1 MNLVRRSCLWL
12 ATAAVCA
19 AGTASAADPKP
30 TPAATVEEEFL
41 EFLGTFD
48 AEDDGMDEYFASEVV
63 TKTPRKDTPPAPAT
77 GTREGAK

>member
-1 MNLVRRSCLWL
+1 MNALRRSCLWL

-30 TPAATVEEEFL
+30 APATTVDEDFL

-63 TKTPRKDTPPAPAT
+63 TKTPRKAAPPAPAT
-77 GTREGAK
+77 DTREKAQ